1 MKKLRLWLVSFALL
15 GMGMFAYGQTV
26 IQQDPITGAHMV
38 SGTLLNQIIT
48 AVNNL
53 NGTGTAG
60 AVAATTLTAS
70 GAITSTGTAAASC
83 LMNATYATG
92 GAALASNADSAFF
105 VAPRPVRV
113 VAVSEVHAVAAGG
126 ASVVQVVKDTGT
138 AAPGTGTDL
147 LTNNTNTGFDLNATA
162 NTVQVGT
169 LVATAGVT
177 SLAAGDRLSVDYA
190 NTLQSTVG
198 VVVTVCLAPI

>member
-1 MKKLRLWLVSFALL
+1 MKKLKLWLASTALL
-15 GMGMFAYGQTV
+15 GLSMFAYAQTA
-26 IQQDPITGAHMV
+26 IQLDPITGAHMV
-38 SGTLLNQIIT
+38 QGTLINQMIT
-48 AVNNL
+48 AINNL

-70 GAITSTGTAAASC
+70 GAITSTGTAATSC

-92 GAALASNADSAFF
+92 GAALAANSDSAFF

-113 VAVSEVHAVAAGG
+113 VAISEVHAVAAGG

-138 AAPGTGTDL
+138 TAPGAGTDL
-147 LTNNTNTGFDLNATA
+147 LTNTTNTGFDLAATA

-190 NTLQSTVG
+190 QAVQSTVG
-198 VVVTVCLAPI
+198 VVITVCLAPI